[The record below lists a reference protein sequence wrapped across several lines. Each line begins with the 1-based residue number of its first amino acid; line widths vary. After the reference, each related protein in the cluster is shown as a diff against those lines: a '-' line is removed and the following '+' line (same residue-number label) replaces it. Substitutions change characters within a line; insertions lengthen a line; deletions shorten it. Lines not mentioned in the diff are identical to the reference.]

1 MSPQSKR
8 SWIAVVVVLVLVG
21 VAFGVNRATKGKQSD
36 AAGAVPSRQELITR
50 ANLPDC
56 PTTTGSG
63 AVDHGLPNLTLPC
76 LGNGPKVDLAKLRGP
91 AVVNIW
97 AGTCEPCRTEAPLL
111 RAFAAKAAGKVSVLG
126 VVDGGY
132 PAETWDDALD
142 ASRGLALRYPSVFD
156 EKGKLVTW
164 VRSAGIP
171 VSLFIGAEGQVA
183 YANIGQL
190 KPGDLER
197 LSKKYLDVEIAA

>member
-1 MSPQSKR
+1 VSPHSRR
-8 SWIAVVVVLVLVG
+8 SWIAVAVVIVLVG
-21 VAFGVNRATKGKQSD
+21 VAFAINRATESNKSD
-36 AAGAVPSRQELITR
+36 AVGSIPSRQELIAK

-63 AVDHGLPNLTLPC
+63 AVDNGLPNLTLPC

-97 AGTCEPCRTEAPLL
+97 AGTCPPCRAEAPLL
-111 RAFAAKAAGKVSVLG
+111 RDFASKAAGQVAVLG
-126 VVDGGY
+126 VVDGAY

-156 EKGKLVTW
+156 EKGRLVTW

-171 VSLFIGAEGQVA
+171 VSLFVDVGGKVA

-197 LSKKYLDVEIAA
+197 LAKKYLDVEIAA

>member
-1 MSPQSKR
+1 VSPQSKR

-21 VAFGVNRATKGKQSD
+21 VAFGINRATTSNKSD
-36 AAGAVPSRQELITR
+36 AAGAIPSRQDLIAR

-63 AVDHGLPNLTLPC
+63 AVDNGLPNLTLPC
-76 LGNGPKVDLAKLRGP
+76 LGHGPKVDLAKLRGP
-91 AVVNIW
+91 AIVNIW

-111 RAFAAKAAGKVSVLG
+111 RDFAAKAVGKVSVLG

-142 ASRGLALRYPSVFD
+142 ASRGLALHYPSVFD

-171 VSLFIGAEGQVA
+171 VSLFIDSDGKVA

-190 KPGDLER
+190 KPGDVEQLA
-197 LSKKYLDVEIAA
+197 KKYLDVEIAA